1 MRPIERNS
9 MWWEPEE
16 ATAPR
21 TGWGGRLLA
30 AGVLLA
36 LQACS
41 STPARPVPHPLPPVA
56 ARPRQTPPADT
67 SAVVPVLEAV
77 RVRTAQGDIRV
88 IGIED
93 YVAGVVAG
101 ELAIGAIDPRVVRDM
116 LAVQAILARTYA
128 VANAGRHARE
138 GFDLCSSTHCQVYR
152 TTEQVLVANRPLA
165 ASAAAATTGQVLA
178 FGGRPAQTLFHA
190 NCGGRTS
197 APERIWGGEAR
208 PYLRPVTD
216 ESCRLDP
223 AAAWS
228 YALTR
233 TQARDA
239 LNATPRTAVG
249 ARLDAIAIVE
259 TDDAGRAALVALD
272 GEKSPLVRGEELR
285 AAIMRQLG
293 DRTVRSPMFVVRR
306 DGERFVFTGRGR
318 GHGAGLCQHGALARL
333 LAGASVGAVLST
345 YYPGTLLTESMPARL
360 TLAPSPERYARR

>member
-1 MRPIERNS
+1 M
-9 MWWEPEE
+9 
-16 ATAPR
+16 
-21 TGWGGRLLA
+21 
-30 AGVLLA
+30 
-36 LQACS
+36 
-41 STPARPVPHPLPPVA
+41 
-56 ARPRQTPPADT
+56 
-67 SAVVPVLEAV
+67 
-77 RVRTAQGDIRV
+77 

-128 VANAGRHARE
+128 AANVGRHARE
-138 GFDLCSSTHCQVYR
+138 GFDLCSTTHCQVYR
-152 TTEQVLVANRPLA
+152 APEQVLVANRPLA
-165 ASAAAATTGQVLA
+165 ASAAAATTGQVLT

-208 PYLRPVTD
+208 PYLRPVSD

-228 YALTR
+228 YVLTR

-249 ARLDAIAIVE
+249 ARLDAITIVE
-259 TDDAGRAALVALD
+259 RDDAGRASLVALD
-272 GEKSPLVRGEELR
+272 GEMSPLVRGEELR

-293 DRTVRSPMFVVRR
+293 DRTVAQPDVRR
-306 DGERFVFTGRGR
+306 AAGRR
-318 GHGAGLCQHGALARL
+318 TLRL
-333 LAGASVGAVLST
+333 HRPR
-345 YYPGTLLTESMPARL
+345 PGPRRRPLPAR
-360 TLAPSPERYARR
+360 RARPPAGGRQRRRGPVHLLPGDACSRRRPPG